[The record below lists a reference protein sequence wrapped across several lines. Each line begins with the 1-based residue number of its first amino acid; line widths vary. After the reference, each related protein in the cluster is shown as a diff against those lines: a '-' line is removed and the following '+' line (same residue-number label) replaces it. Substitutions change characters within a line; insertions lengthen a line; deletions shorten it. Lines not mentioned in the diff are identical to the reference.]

1 MIARPATPD
10 EPERP
15 SARMTESL
23 EIHHEE
29 ILRLAEYDTAIPL
42 DLHHHRGAAD
52 VSQADSLK
60 LASRVLSEAD
70 QQAAAIRGAALQK
83 AARVR
88 QLAIEDAAAL
98 REAADRDA
106 ANMRAAVMKRWT
118 DLGEVAA
125 YVTENLG
132 GAGAPD
138 PVAPPE
144 PPSS

>member
-1 MIARPATPD
+1 MPD

-15 SARMTESL
+15 IARMAESL

-29 ILRLAEYDTAIPL
+29 ILRLAEYDTAAPL
-42 DLHHHRGAAD
+42 DLHYQPGAGD

-70 QQAAAIRGAALQK
+70 QQAAAIRAAALQK

-106 ANMRAAVMKRWT
+106 AKLRAAVMKRWA

-125 YVTENLG
+125 YVAENLAA
-132 GAGAPD
+132 AGAPE

>member
-1 MIARPATPD
+1 MPD

-15 SARMTESL
+15 GARMTESL

-29 ILRLAEYDTAIPL
+29 ILRLAEYDTATPL
-42 DLHHHRGAAD
+42 DLHRQRGAAD

-60 LASRVLSEAD
+60 LAGRVLSEAD
-70 QQAAAIRGAALQK
+70 QQAAAIRTAALQK

-106 ANMRAAVMKRWT
+106 AKMRAAVMKRRT

-125 YVTENLG
+125 YVTENL
-132 GAGAPD
+132 AGTSAPE

-144 PPSS
+144 SPSS